1 MIKFAMF
8 KRHMSGWLSVE
19 TEKENYMESTRQQK
33 ISRLLQKELS
43 DIFLKLARNNGGV
56 IITVTSINVS
66 ADLSIAH
73 INLSLFPTD
82 KGEAVMELIKL
93 NDKNIRFELGNRMR
107 HQLRIIPELVFHL
120 DDTLDYIDHID
131 DLLKKDK
138 ERLENNK
145 PKSAKDSEG
154 QA

>member
-1 MIKFAMF
+1 MF
-8 KRHMSGWLSVE
+8 KGTSGWLSVE

-138 ERLENNK
+138 EKLENNK

>member
-1 MIKFAMF
+1 MF

-19 TEKENYMESTRQQK
+19 TEKNYMESTRQQK

-66 ADLSIAH
+66 ADLSMAH

>member
-1 MIKFAMF
+1 MF
-8 KRHMSGWLSVE
+8 KRHMSGCLSVE
-19 TEKENYMESTRQQK
+19 TEKNYMESTRQQK

>member
-1 MIKFAMF
+1 MF

-19 TEKENYMESTRQQK
+19 TEKNYMESTRQQK

-82 KGEAVMELIKL
+82 KGEAVMEVIKL

>member
-1 MIKFAMF
+1 MSKFAMF

-19 TEKENYMESTRQQK
+19 TEKNYMESTRQQK

-82 KGEAVMELIKL
+82 KGEAVMEVIKL

>member
-1 MIKFAMF
+1 MNKFAMF

-19 TEKENYMESTRQQK
+19 TEKNYTESTRQQK
-33 ISRLLQKELS
+33 IRRLLQKELS

>member
-1 MIKFAMF
+1 MF
-8 KRHMSGWLSVE
+8 KRHMSGWLGVE
-19 TEKENYMESTRQQK
+19 TEKNYMESTRQQK

>member
-1 MIKFAMF
+1 MF
-8 KRHMSGWLSVE
+8 KRHSGWLSVE
-19 TEKENYMESTRQQK
+19 TEKGNYMESTRQQK

-138 ERLENNK
+138 EKLENNK

>member
-1 MIKFAMF
+1 MF
-8 KRHMSGWLSVE
+8 KRHIRMAE
-19 TEKENYMESTRQQK
+19 CRNRKENYMESTRQQK

-43 DIFLKLARNNGGV
+43 DIFLKLARNNGGG

>member
-1 MIKFAMF
+1 
-8 KRHMSGWLSVE
+8 MSGWLSVE

-138 ERLENNK
+138 ESLENNK

>member
-1 MIKFAMF
+1 MSKFAMF

-19 TEKENYMESTRQQK
+19 TEKNYMESTRQQK

-154 QA
+154 QV

>member
-1 MIKFAMF
+1 MRCLKGT
-8 KRHMSGWLSVE
+8 SGWLSVE
-19 TEKENYMESTRQQK
+19 TEKEDYMESTRQQK

-138 ERLENNK
+138 EKLENNK

>member
-1 MIKFAMF
+1 MRCLKGT
-8 KRHMSGWLSVE
+8 SGWLSVE

-145 PKSAKDSEG
+145 PKSAKDSEE